1 MSSCLHYFHG
11 KLCIECAFFLCLL
24 SDLFLIIEFEKFKS
38 DVLAYFFF
46 FLCLGF
52 IEFLGSVGFYSIC
65 QVWELLDCYFFRIFS
80 VFSSLLLHG
89 FQLHLLIYWP
99 FEVVSHLTDDYLFF
113 LLFLSAS
120 FHIVS
125 ITITLVH

>member
-1 MSSCLHYFHG
+1 MCWHM
-11 KLCIECAFFLCLL
+11 
-24 SDLFLIIEFEKFKS
+24 
-38 DVLAYFFF
+38 FF

-80 VFSSLLLHG
+80 VFSSPLLHG
-89 FQLHLLIYWP
+89 FQLHLLIHWP
-99 FEVVSHLTDDYLFF
+99 FEVVSHLTEDYLFF